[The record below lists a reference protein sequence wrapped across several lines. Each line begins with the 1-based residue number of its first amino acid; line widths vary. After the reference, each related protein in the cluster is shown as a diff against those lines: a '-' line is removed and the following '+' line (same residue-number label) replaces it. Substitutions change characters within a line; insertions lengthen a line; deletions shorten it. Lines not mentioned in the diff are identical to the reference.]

1 MLDVLYTTWFVPIP
15 TLLTGLVLLRRMR
28 QMREEVTARALIPAH
43 IEREEIALNTIANK
57 K

>member
-43 IEREEIALNTIANK
+43 IEREEIALNNIAN
-57 K
+57 